1 MDKNNHDADEH
12 EASQE
17 NSNSQLIKLQDENAS
32 LRKQIEAYE
41 KQFHQQAQEIEK
53 FKDLQRFYVDTA
65 TFGYNPSNIRQCL
78 KFFEKGRVVFGTGEA
93 QILYIYSFSL
103 NLFRYCHDRYSNGH
117 GITWDVYEYSLSKC
131 KRFELVHIR

>member
-1 MDKNNHDADEH
+1 MVHIALSGVLQRFPQLKIVAHHGGGLVPFFTERFDVQLSNFD
-12 EASQE
+12 SQ
-17 NSNSQLIKLQDENAS
+17 A
-32 LRKQIEAYE
+32 
-41 KQFHQQAQEIEK
+41 EIEK

-103 NLFRYCHDRYSNGH
+103 SLFRYCHDRYSNGH